1 MKYTV
6 TVILSIFLLMHSI
19 NVNLFCF
26 QNKLTNS
33 QWKFPKKEDI
43 IKKKIKMGIIYHNY
57 INPIFYNEDYKY
69 IAFIGILASYNEW
82 IEIQFSPINFFTIP
96 IINKDFISNSYFNL
110 AFTIYIAKYS
120 ILADTLTIKF
130 FIGTQIDLTLRTTIF
145 TGKTTNAFLYP
156 IFPII
161 TLKFEIDFIPNNYSI
176 YYKVSTSFK
185 EFILLDLGIT
195 IFIT

>member
-1 MKYTV
+1 MQYSA
-6 TVILSIFLLMHSI
+6 ILSIFLII
-19 NVNLFCF
+19 NSVNLFCF

-33 QWKFPKKEDI
+33 RWVIPNENIMQ
-43 IKKKIKMGIIYHNY
+43 KKIKMGIIYHNY
-57 INPIFYNEDYKY
+57 INPIFYNENYKY
-69 IAFIGILASYNEW
+69 IAFMGILTSYNEW

-96 IINKDFISNSYFNL
+96 INKDFISNTYFNL

-145 TGKTTNAFLYP
+145 LGKTTNAFLYP
-156 IFPII
+156 ILPII
-161 TLKFEIDFIPNNYSI
+161 TFKFEIDFIPNNYSI
-176 YYKVSTSFK
+176 YYKISTSFK
-185 EFILLDLGIT
+185 EFILLDLGIS

>member
-1 MKYTV
+1 MQYSA
-6 TVILSIFLLMHSI
+6 ILSIFLII
-19 NVNLFCF
+19 NSVNLFCF

-33 QWKFPKKEDI
+33 RWELPNENIMQ
-43 IKKKIKMGIIYHNY
+43 KKIKMGIIYHNY
-57 INPIFYNEDYKY
+57 INPIFYNENYKY
-69 IAFIGILASYNEW
+69 IAFMGILTSYNEW

-96 IINKDFISNSYFNL
+96 INKDFISNTYFNL

-145 TGKTTNAFLYP
+145 LGKTTNAFLYP
-156 IFPII
+156 ILPII
-161 TLKFEIDFIPNNYSI
+161 TFKFEIDFIPNNYSI
-176 YYKVSTSFK
+176 YYKISTSFK
-185 EFILLDLGIT
+185 EFILLDLGIS

>member
-1 MKYTV
+1 MKY
-6 TVILSIFLLMHSI
+6 TVILSIFLLMCNV

-26 QNKLTNS
+26 QNKLTTS
-33 QWKFPKKEDI
+33 RWEFPKKEDI
-43 IKKKIKMGIIYHNY
+43 IKKKIKIGIIYHNY

-69 IAFIGILASYNEW
+69 IAFIGILTSYNEW

-96 IINKDFISNSYFNL
+96 IINKDFISNTYFNL

-120 ILADTLTIKF
+120 ILADTLNIKF
-130 FIGTQIDLTLRTTIF
+130 FIGTQIDLTLRTTVF